1 MTGQMPLS
9 VVLQSARMELLKAAN
24 RVMQTYGL
32 PPCLMYGIMSGLLE
46 DIRAQASSELVRDIQ
61 NSSKDG
67 EVENE

>member
-24 RVMQTYGL
+24 SVMQTYGL
-32 PPCLMYGIMSGLLE
+32 PPCLMDGIMSGLLA
-46 DIRAQASSELVRDIQ
+46 DIRAQSSSELVRDIQ